1 MVEGLI
7 RGLLGPS
14 LAPLLDWVLE
24 NQFIVAIILAVV
36 LALYIAGRV
45 QLSTIRKETEEMV
58 LELSAGHIKNKPHIT
73 SRGLF
78 KKIYPVWSEQ
88 VGSWAKFIPHKH
100 DLWPVPIK
108 PETVAAKMGF
118 DHVWIADALKANN
131 VELDE
136 FKVEEG
142 EGEEREA
149 AA

>member
-45 QLSTIRKETEEMV
+45 QLGTIRTKTEEMV
-58 LELSAGHIKNKPHIT
+58 LELSAGFIKSKPHIT
-73 SRGLF
+73 TRGLF

-88 VGSWAKFIPHKH
+88 VTGWAKFIPHKH

-108 PETVAAKMGF
+108 PDTVAAKMGF
-118 DHVWIADALKANN
+118 DHKWIADALKANN

-136 FKVEEG
+136 FKVVEEEG
-142 EGEEREA
+142 EEKEA
-149 AA
+149 AV